1 MPQRH
6 PSHAARRRRAVP
18 LLWISGA
25 LAATLLVLGV
35 SGTLSSWTAA
45 ILTND
50 TNTVA
55 TANAVILEEAQ
66 GATTCFSSASATNS
80 STCSTINKYGGV
92 ASPLS
97 PGGSQTVD
105 VTFTNV
111 GASNASTFALAPG
124 ACSQSPT
131 AGAGTP
137 PAANVCTNGDLTV
150 AVGCSPG
157 TSYNAG
163 AAWPDLVYAAAIPPA
178 ATKTHTAASGD
189 LNAAASWTCRFTVAL
204 GASANVAD
212 QGITVS
218 QALTWTLTQ

>member
-1 MPQRH
+1 MTRRH
-6 PSHAARRRRAVP
+6 PSHAARGRRGVP

-25 LAATLLVLGV
+25 LSATLLVLGG

-55 TANAVILEEAQ
+55 TANAVILKEAQ
-66 GATTCFSSASATNS
+66 GATTCFSSASATNT

-97 PGGSQTVD
+97 PGGSQTAD

-124 ACSQSPT
+124 SCGQSPA

-137 PAANVCTNGDLTV
+137 PAANLCTNGDLTV
-150 AVGCSPG
+150 AISCSPG
-157 TSYNAG
+157 SSYSAG
-163 AAWPDLVYAAAIPPA
+163 SAWSDLVYAAAIPPT
-178 ATKTHTAASGD
+178 ATKTHNAASGD
-189 LNAAASWTCRFTVAL
+189 LNAGASWTCRFTVSL